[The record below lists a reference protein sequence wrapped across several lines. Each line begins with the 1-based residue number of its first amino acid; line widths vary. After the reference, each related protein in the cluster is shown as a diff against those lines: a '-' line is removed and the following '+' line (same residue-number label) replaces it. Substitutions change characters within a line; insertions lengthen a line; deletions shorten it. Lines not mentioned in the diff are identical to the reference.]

1 MMLLQNKVA
10 IVTGAARGIGEATA
24 RELGRERA
32 KVVLCDIDLDLAE
45 QVAASIRAD
54 GGEAMAFGYDIAKPE
69 LAEQLV
75 QDTVN
80 KYERLDI
87 LVNNAAI
94 CPRIP
99 IEAMTE
105 AVFDRIIN
113 VNLKAVFFL
122 SRAAAEQMKR
132 HRWGRIVNM
141 ASTAARVGGLKNA
154 TVYGASKA
162 GILAMSKSL
171 ARHYAPDNILV
182 NVISPGAVDTRLM
195 EMTSTERATFVEQV
209 PLKRMAPPAEIAQV
223 IAFFC
228 SNKASFTT
236 GATIDVNGGVLMV

>member
-1 MMLLQNKVA
+1 MTLLQNTVA

-24 RELGRERA
+24 RELSREGA
-32 KVVLCDIDLDLAE
+32 KVALCDIDLDLVE
-45 QVAASIRAD
+45 QVAMSIRAG
-54 GGEAMAFGYDIAKPE
+54 GGEAVAFGHDIAKPE
-69 LAEQLV
+69 FAEQLV

-99 IEAMTE
+99 IEEMTE
-105 AVFDRIIN
+105 AAFDQIIN

-132 HRWGRIVNM
+132 HQWGRIVNL
-141 ASTAARVGGLKNA
+141 ASTAARIGGLKNA

-171 ARHYAPDNILV
+171 ARHYAPYNILV

-195 EMTSTERATFVEQV
+195 EMTPEERAAFIERV
-209 PLKRMAPPAEIAQV
+209 PLQRMAPPAEIAQV

-236 GATIDVNGGVLMV
+236 GATLDVNGGVLMV

>member
-1 MMLLQNKVA
+1 MMLPNKVA

-24 RELGRERA
+24 RELAREGA
-32 KVVLCDIDLDLAE
+32 KVALCDLDFDLAE
-45 QVAASIRAD
+45 QVAASIRAG
-54 GGEAMAFGYDIAKPE
+54 GGEATAFGHDLAKPE
-69 LAEQLV
+69 LTEQLV
-75 QDTVN
+75 LETVN
-80 KYERLDI
+80 QYQRLDI

-105 AVFDRIIN
+105 AAFDRIIN

-122 SRAAAEQMKR
+122 SRAAAEQMKH
-132 HRWGRIVNM
+132 HRWGRIVNV

-182 NVISPGAVDTRLM
+182 NVVSPGAVDTRLM
-195 EMTSTERATFVEQV
+195 EMPAEERAVFVEHV

-223 IAFFC
+223 IVFFC
-228 SNKASFTT
+228 SDKASFTT
-236 GATIDVNGGVLMV
+236 GATLDVNGGVLMV

>member
-1 MMLLQNKVA
+1 MMLPNKVA

-24 RELGRERA
+24 RELAREGA
-32 KVVLCDIDLDLAE
+32 KVALCDLDFDLAE
-45 QVAASIRAD
+45 QVAASIRAG
-54 GGEAMAFGYDIAKPE
+54 GGETTAFGHDLAKPE
-69 LAEQLV
+69 LTEQLV
-75 QDTVN
+75 LETVN
-80 KYERLDI
+80 QYQRLDI

-105 AVFDRIIN
+105 AAFDRIIN

-122 SRAAAEQMKR
+122 SRAAAEQMKH
-132 HRWGRIVNM
+132 HRWGRIVNV

-182 NVISPGAVDTRLM
+182 NVVSPGAVDTRLM
-195 EMTSTERATFVEQV
+195 EMPAEERAVFVEHV

-223 IAFFC
+223 IVFFC
-228 SNKASFTT
+228 SDKASFTT
-236 GATIDVNGGVLMV
+236 GATLDVNGGVLMV

>member
-1 MMLLQNKVA
+1 MMLPNKVA

-24 RELGRERA
+24 RELAHEGA
-32 KVVLCDIDLDLAE
+32 KVALCDLDLDLAE
-45 QVAASIRAD
+45 QVAASIRAG
-54 GGEAMAFGYDIAKPE
+54 GGEATAFGHDLAKPE
-69 LAEQLV
+69 LTEQLV
-75 QDTVN
+75 LDTVN
-80 KYERLDI
+80 QYQRLDI

-105 AVFDRIIN
+105 AAFDRIIN

-122 SRAAAEQMKR
+122 SRAAAEQMKH
-132 HRWGRIVNM
+132 HRWGRIVNV

-182 NVISPGAVDTRLM
+182 NVVSPGAVDTRLM
-195 EMTSTERATFVEQV
+195 EMPAEERAVFVEHV

-223 IAFFC
+223 IVFFC
-228 SNKASFTT
+228 SDKASFTT
-236 GATIDVNGGVLMV
+236 GATLDVNGGVLMV